1 MVVKIDPATDTLV
14 AYSDPFFFVNNAIE
28 YCLGFE
34 KRGSEYTVI
43 VSQNDAN
50 PVMITFKNADLR
62 WRTL

>member
-1 MVVKIDPATDTLV
+1 MVVKLDPKTDRLV
-14 AYSDPFFFVNNAIE
+14 GYTHPFYFMNNAIE

-50 PVMITFKNADLR
+50 PTMLTFKDSSLVWNIV
-62 WRTL
+62 